1 MWKLISI
8 YFGCT
13 FITCTFC
20 DTEIYLLNYLCKAD
34 TEVTEK
40 KIKLDILR
48 SCLSFKAVNGC
59 TSKYLQGDFW
69 LILSVSN
76 ESVGVSSVCVLWSNP
91 SRASA
96 PLKLLL
102 DIQVKSLK
110 LMDYKLF
117 KTVILASSNI
127 SNDSHRHIFQC
138 FTEPPL
144 SPAVTVKFLSSLWW
158 VCSFLLS

>member
-20 DTEIYLLNYLCKAD
+20 DTGIYLLNYLCKAD

-40 KIKLDILR
+40 IKLDILR
-48 SCLSFKAVNGC
+48 SCLWFKAVDRFI
-59 TSKYLQGDFW
+59 SKYLQGDFW
-69 LILSVSN
+69 LILSVKPR
-76 ESVGVSSVCVLWSNP
+76 WSEQCLCTVVKP
-91 SRASA
+91 LKGLSGSGSA

-110 LMDYKLF
+110 LMDYKWF
-117 KTVILASSNI
+117 THI
-127 SNDSHRHIFQC
+127 SVLHWITF
-138 FTEPPL
+138 EPSCDRWIYVHFCP
-144 SPAVTVKFLSSLWW
+144 SLL
-158 VCSFLLS
+158 VGV